1 MVKSWV
7 SHCFTFIPTK
17 AEQQL

>member
-1 MVKSWV
+1 MVKSWI